1 MSTLLQ
7 EIVTAV
13 NTEIMPNLP
22 LMSSEKKRIEMR
34 VTLSA
39 LEKMIKHIRQELMRE
54 SKNIKNERKTKRS
67 ARQINK
73 NSPADNAQV
82 DIQDHDDEDQ

>member
-22 LMSSEKKRIEMR
+22 MMSSERKRIEMR

-39 LEKMIKHIRQELMRE
+39 LEKMIKHIRQELLNE
-54 SKNIKNERKTKRS
+54 SKQLKS
-67 ARQINK
+67 ARKQKRVAKLNK
-73 NSPADNAQV
+73 NSPPDNTQLGIA
-82 DIQDHDDEDQ
+82 HE

>member
-13 NTEIMPNLP
+13 NTEVVPNLP

-39 LEKMIKHIRQELMRE
+39 LEKMIKHIRQELLAE
-54 SKNIKNERKTKRS
+54 SKRVKAERKANRINNVNKKS
-67 ARQINK
+67 ASIIPLSN
-73 NSPADNAQV
+73 NN
-82 DIQDHDDEDQ
+82 EEE

>member
-13 NTEIMPNLP
+13 NTEVVPNLP
-22 LMSSEKKRIEMR
+22 LMSSEKKRVEMR

-39 LEKMIKHIRQELMRE
+39 LEKMIKHIRQQLLLE
-54 SKNIKNERKTKRS
+54 SKSVKS
-67 ARQINK
+67 ARKSKRAERVNNIASQ
-73 NSPADNAQV
+73 
-82 DIQDHDDEDQ
+82 E

>member
-13 NTEIMPNLP
+13 NTELAPNLP

-39 LEKMIKHIRQELMRE
+39 LEKMIKHIRQELLVE
-54 SKNIKNERKTKRS
+54 SKRVKSERKLKRS
-67 ARQINK
+67 ARLN
-73 NSPADNAQV
+73 NTPNDNMV
-82 DIQDHDDEDQ
+82 

>member
-13 NTEIMPNLP
+13 NTEVVPNLP

-39 LEKMIKHIRQELMRE
+39 LEKMIKHIRQELLAE
-54 SKNIKNERKTKRS
+54 SKRVKNTRKQKRMV
-67 ARQINK
+67 RVNN
-73 NSPADNAQV
+73 NSPPDNTQLG
-82 DIQDHDDEDQ
+82 IQHEQNEET

>member
-13 NTEIMPNLP
+13 NTELAPNLP

-39 LEKMIKHIRQELMRE
+39 LEKMIKHIRQELLAE
-54 SKNIKNERKTKRS
+54 SKRVKSERKSKRS
-67 ARQINK
+67 ARLNIT
-73 NSPADNAQV
+73 PDDNV
-82 DIQDHDDEDQ
+82 G

>member
-39 LEKMIKHIRQELMRE
+39 LEKMIKHIRQELLKE
-54 SKNIKNERKTKRS
+54 SKNLKNARKTKRA
-67 ARQINK
+67 ARVNN
-73 NSPADNAQV
+73 NSPPDNTQV
-82 DIQDHDDEDQ
+82 GIQAYDDDE

>member
-13 NTEIMPNLP
+13 NTEILPNLP

-39 LEKMIKHIRQELMRE
+39 LERMIKHIRQELLAE
-54 SKNIKNERKTKRS
+54 SKRVKSERKSKRLN
-67 ARQINK
+67 NK
-73 NSPADNAQV
+73 PAPDNLA
-82 DIQDHDDEDQ
+82 

>member
-39 LEKMIKHIRQELMRE
+39 LEKMIKHIRRELLLE
-54 SKNIKNERKTKRS
+54 SKRVKSERKAKRS
-67 ARQINK
+67 SKLIMNGV
-73 NSPADNAQV
+73 DNVA
-82 DIQDHDDEDQ
+82 

>member
-13 NTEIMPNLP
+13 NTEVVPNLP
-22 LMSSEKKRIEMR
+22 LMSSEKKRVEMR

-39 LEKMIKHIRQELMRE
+39 LEKMIKHIRQQLLLE
-54 SKNIKNERKTKRS
+54 SKSVKS
-67 ARQINK
+67 ARKSKRAGRVNNIAPQ
-73 NSPADNAQV
+73 
-82 DIQDHDDEDQ
+82 E

>member
-39 LEKMIKHIRQELMRE
+39 LEKMIKHIRQQLLIE
-54 SKNIKNERKTKRS
+54 SKNLKNERKTKRS
-67 ARQINK
+67 ARGNNK
-73 NSPADNAQV
+73 NSPDNTQV
-82 DIQDHDDEDQ
+82 GIQAYDDEQ

>member
-13 NTEIMPNLP
+13 NTEILPNLP

-39 LEKMIKHIRQELMRE
+39 LEKMIKHIRQQLLAE
-54 SKNIKNERKTKRS
+54 SKRVKSERKSKRS
-67 ARQINK
+67 ARVNNIN
-73 NSPADNAQV
+73 SDDNV
-82 DIQDHDDEDQ
+82 V